1 MIGVLLI
8 GPFSDW
14 YGRKLAYMTAITI
27 WFVVSIIGYLVDN
40 PFVWI
45 TTRFLAGAS
54 SLAFNTAS
62 AIYV

>member
-14 YGRKLAYMTAITI
+14 YGRKLAYMTALTI
-27 WFVVSIIGYLVDN
+27 WFVASIVGYFVEN

-45 TTRFLAGAS
+45 AARFFAGAS